1 VVVIIYMKAK
11 LTTLVI
17 VVAVTVTV
25 SAKQAFAI
33 GDTGGI
39 KGIHF
44 ASIPGHVLTIVCEIL
59 GAAAHNLHCKS
70 TSSGISLA
78 SNSILGHSY
87 VTIQNND

>member
-1 VVVIIYMKAK
+1 MKAK
-11 LTTLVI
+11 LTFVIITLAV

-44 ASIPGHVLTIVCEIL
+44 ASIPGNVLTIVCEIL

-87 VTIQNND
+87 VTIQNNG